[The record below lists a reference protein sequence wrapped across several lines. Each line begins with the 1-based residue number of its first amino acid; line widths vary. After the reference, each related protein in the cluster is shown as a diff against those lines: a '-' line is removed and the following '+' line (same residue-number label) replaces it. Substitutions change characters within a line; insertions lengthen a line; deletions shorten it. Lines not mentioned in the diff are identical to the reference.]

1 MHSELNIKTLH
12 FGGSIGRRHQSFNGR
27 KSHTGLPASHC
38 QNGTFKLQSA
48 KKEVGKDL
56 HRIILDKLYWLKG
69 GTNSSNSSS
78 GCLASILTLLSIAAS
93 GYDCSPTVGP
103 HTSGLHPSIQNFV
116 HLFVL
121 RMSIHSA
128 WRFFTLSQFFK
139 ERTSL
144 EARVNSSH
152 VPVDVSQNVFLLMI

>member
-1 MHSELNIKTLH
+1 MIYYIKRRTCTLFLVLNYTNLLPTVNYSLPKKKYARIRL
-12 FGGSIGRRHQSFNGR
+12 
-27 KSHTGLPASHC
+27 GL
-38 QNGTFKLQSA
+38 F
-48 KKEVGKDL
+48 
-56 HRIILDKLYWLKG
+56 LDKLYWLKG

-78 GCLASILTLLSIAAS
+78 GCLASILTLLSFAAS

-152 VPVDVSQNVFLLMI
+152 VPVDVSKNIFLLMI

>member
-1 MHSELNIKTLH
+1 MVDDIKVST
-12 FGGSIGRRHQSFNGR
+12 
-27 KSHTGLPASHC
+27 
-38 QNGTFKLQSA
+38 
-48 KKEVGKDL
+48 VGKAIQAYQRL
-56 HRIILDKLYWLKG
+56 IAKTAPLNYSLPKKKLARICIGLFLDKLYWLKG
-69 GTNSSNSSS
+69 ETNSSNSSS

>member
-1 MHSELNIKTLH
+1 MVALVDDIKVST
-12 FGGSIGRRHQSFNGR
+12 
-27 KSHTGLPASHC
+27 
-38 QNGTFKLQSA
+38 
-48 KKEVGKDL
+48 VGKAIQAYQRL
-56 HRIILDKLYWLKG
+56 IAKTAPLNYNLPKKNLARICIGLFLDKLYWLKG

-152 VPVDVSQNVFLLMI
+152 VPVDVSKNIFLLMI